1 MYLVE
6 LGPLLLCTM
15 VKRIQGRYFYIGFW
29 VLIISTCFI
38 IILLL
43 QIIADVFNS
52 DVYIIGG
59 TANSACV
66 GGAYRAK
73 HSLMS
78 GGSAFRDAVQEAP
91 AYELV
96 AKPREEAHKVRGVV
110 IACRTRN

>member
-1 MYLVE
+1 MYYGEENSEDV
-6 LGPLLLCTM
+6 LLYRFLSY
-15 VKRIQGRYFYIGFW
+15 YF
-29 VLIISTCFI
+29 ISTRFIVSI

-52 DVYIIGG
+52 DVYVIGG

-78 GGSAFRDAVQEAP
+78 GGSAFRDAVQESP

>member
-1 MYLVE
+1 M
-6 LGPLLLCTM
+6 
-15 VKRIQGRYFYIGFW
+15 
-29 VLIISTCFI
+29 
-38 IILLL
+38 
-43 QIIADVFNS
+43 FNS
-52 DVYIIGG
+52 DVYVIGG

-78 GGSAFRDAVQEAP
+78 GGSAFRDAVQESP